1 MALEA
6 LKAYAAEQN
15 QATRAEIDKLLKN
28 DALKRPTSD
37 EKGEGEYKTPI
48 EVKKP
53 LEALTEGLEGINK
66 LQREADRKKQDID
79 RSLAICREYQQNIKT
94 SSQLQTEILKGVRA
108 GEDIYSLF
116 LKAVKAISL
125 MTSNTVF
132 YSQLEGDIRAIYGQ
146 GLLDPLP
153 LQIELQQ
160 VQERLKRLR
169 EAEERELEADSR
181 ERIKRAVTA
190 HENRIA
196 ELEALIAKGAESK
209 ASKQGEARL

>member
-1 MALEA
+1 MELDF
-6 LKAYAAEQN
+6 
-15 QATRAEIDKLLKN
+15 TKLNSLAFM
-28 DALKRPTSD
+28 DFSED
-37 EKGEGEYKTPI
+37 FSEKPPEKQPSKTPT
-48 EVKKP
+48 ETLLEPEGHKAP
-53 LEALTEGLEGINK
+53 LEENALQGLTECLQGIPI
-66 LQREADRKKQDID
+66 LQRQADANKAERE
-79 RSLAICREYQQNIKT
+79 RALAVYREYQKNIKL
-94 SSQLQTEILKGVRA
+94 SGQLQTEILKGVKR

-160 VQERLKRLR
+160 VQERLTRLK
-169 EAEERELEADSR
+169 EAEKREGEADSR
-181 ERIKRAVTA
+181 ERIKRAVQA

-196 ELEALIAKGAESK
+196 ELEALILKGTESK
-209 ASKQGEARL
+209 AS

>member
-1 MALEA
+1 MELDF
-6 LKAYAAEQN
+6 
-15 QATRAEIDKLLKN
+15 TRLNSLAFMDFTAPKKPSETL
-28 DALKRPTSD
+28 
-37 EKGEGEYKTPI
+37 KGEGEYKTPI

-53 LEALTEGLEGINK
+53 LETLTEGLEGINK

-94 SSQLQTEILKGVRA
+94 SSQLQTEILKGARA

-209 ASKQGEARL
+209 ASKQGEAQL

>member
-1 MALEA
+1 MELDFTRLNSLAFMKKEA
-6 LKAYAAEQN
+6 PKKPSETL
-15 QATRAEIDKLLKN
+15 
-28 DALKRPTSD
+28 
-37 EKGEGEYKTPI
+37 KGEGKTPI

-53 LEALTEGLEGINK
+53 LETLTEGLEGINK

-132 YSQLEGDIRAIYGQ
+132 YSQIEGDIRAIYGQ

-209 ASKQGEARL
+209 AS

>member
-1 MALEA
+1 MELDFTRLNSLAFMKKEA
-6 LKAYAAEQN
+6 PKKPSETL
-15 QATRAEIDKLLKN
+15 
-28 DALKRPTSD
+28 
-37 EKGEGEYKTPI
+37 KGEGEYKTPI

-53 LEALTEGLEGINK
+53 LETLTEGLEGINK

-132 YSQLEGDIRAIYGQ
+132 YSQIEGDIRAIYGQ

-209 ASKQGEARL
+209 ASKQGEAQL

>member
-1 MALEA
+1 MELDF
-6 LKAYAAEQN
+6 
-15 QATRAEIDKLLKN
+15 TRLNSLAFIAPKKPSE
-28 DALKRPTSD
+28 TQ
-37 EKGEGEYKTPI
+37 KGEGEYKTPI
-48 EVKKP
+48 EAKKP
-53 LEALTEGLEGINK
+53 LETLTEGLEGINK

-125 MTSNTVF
+125 MTSNTIF
-132 YSQLEGDIRAIYGQ
+132 YSQIEGDIRAIYGQ
-146 GLLDPLP
+146 GLLEPLP

-209 ASKQGEARL
+209 ASKQGEAQL

>member
-1 MALEA
+1 MELDFSKLNNLAFMDFKELPPEKQPSKTPLEPF
-6 LKAYAAEQN
+6 LGAE
-15 QATRAEIDKLLKN
+15 
-28 DALKRPTSD
+28 
-37 EKGEGEYKTPI
+37 EYKTPPK
-48 EVKKP
+48 EENA
-53 LEALTEGLEGINK
+53 LEGQINGLEGISI
-66 LQREADRKKQDID
+66 LQRQADANKADRE
-79 RSLAICREYQQNIKT
+79 RALAVYREYQSNIKV
-94 SSQLQTEILKGVRA
+94 SSQLQTDILKGAKR

-160 VQERLKRLR
+160 VQERLTRLK
-169 EAEERELEADSR
+169 EAEKREREADSR
-181 ERIKRAVTA
+181 ERIKRAVQA

-196 ELEALIAKGAESK
+196 ELEALILKGTESK
-209 ASKQGEARL
+209 AS

>member
-1 MALEA
+1 MELDFTRLNSLAFMKKEA
-6 LKAYAAEQN
+6 PKKPSETL
-15 QATRAEIDKLLKN
+15 
-28 DALKRPTSD
+28 
-37 EKGEGEYKTPI
+37 KGEGEYKTPI

-53 LEALTEGLEGINK
+53 LETLTEGLEGINK

-94 SSQLQTEILKGVRA
+94 SSQLQTEILKGARA

-209 ASKQGEARL
+209 ASKQGEAQL